1 VSLKHA
7 VAVNG
12 KNKGVSGGANI
23 VFGAAKWSAYAGKC
37 LFLRL
42 ILNQLLPTQY
52 EKTKIMAH
60 FLHNEASDSAFF
72 QHRYGGIA
80 PADLARQVEQAMY
93 HLGYRHLSG
102 PLENALYERG
112 NRTLRI
118 LLGAFHKYFKFR
130 VLILPEGQDVSVR
143 IVRESS
149 GMSGGLIGMNQVK
162 NEFRLLSHNLMKI

>member
-1 VSLKHA
+1 M
-7 VAVNG
+7 
-12 KNKGVSGGANI
+12 SGGANI
-23 VFGAAKWSAYAGKC
+23 VFGASKWSDYTGKC

-42 ILNQLLPTQY
+42 TLDQQLQFKHV
-52 EKTKIMAH
+52 KTKIMAH

-72 QHRYGGIA
+72 QHRYSGIA

-93 HLGYRHLSG
+93 QLGYRQLSG
-102 PLENALYERG
+102 PPENALYERG
-112 NRTLRI
+112 NRTMRI

-130 VLILPEGQDVSVR
+130 VLILPDGNDVSVR